1 MNNVDWSPFIR
12 LLAATPELIYSAFK
26 VAVLVAGGLLLA
38 VLARYA
44 VSRAVGKSL
53 TPERATL
60 VARAV
65 FWGITGL
72 TIANALTQV
81 GFDLSVLLGAAGV
94 LTVAVGFASQT
105 SASNVISGLFL
116 IGEQPFSVGDLITIG
131 NTTGEVIAVDFLSVK
146 IRTYNNV
153 FVRVPNETVMK
164 TEITNLTRYPI
175 RRMQIRISVAYK
187 EDVERVR
194 DLLLAMVDQ
203 DPWFLDEPRPV
214 VRFVGFGE
222 SGVDLDLNV
231 WAASESF
238 FEARDHLGWRVKS
251 TLDAAG
257 IEIPFPHRTL
267 YTGAVTSPFPV
278 QMVEPKKE

>member
-1 MNNVDWSPFIR
+1 MNNVDWSPFIH
-12 LLAATPELIYSAFK
+12 LLASTPALILSAFK

-175 RRMQIRISVAYK
+175 RRMQIRVTVAYK

-194 DLLLAMVDQ
+194 DLLLEMVDQ
-203 DPWFLDEPRPV
+203 DPAFLDEPRPV

-231 WAASESF
+231 WAGSEAF
-238 FEARDHLGWRVKS
+238 FEVRDHLGWRVKS

-257 IEIPFPHRTL
+257 VEIPFPHRTL
-267 YTGAVTSPFPV
+267 YVGSVTAPFPV
-278 QMVEPKKE
+278 QMVEPKES